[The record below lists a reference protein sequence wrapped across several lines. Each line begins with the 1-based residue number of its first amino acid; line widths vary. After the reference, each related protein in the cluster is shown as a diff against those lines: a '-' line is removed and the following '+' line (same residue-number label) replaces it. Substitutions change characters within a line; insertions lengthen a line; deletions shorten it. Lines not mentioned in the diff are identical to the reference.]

1 MLAPTLPATDIRK
14 PVLSAKEE
22 RTRMLDLQLRRIR
35 NATWILGGTVAVL
48 AGFAVILMIF
58 AVKLS
63 DGLAQSREVT
73 EKLQRVDEFERR
85 IVARLDSFNAGVQ
98 SLIEKTNGGV
108 YNIRSE
114 VEELTKA
121 NREAATS
128 IRSTAAELQA
138 RVQSMGGGSELT
150 EDIAPQP
157 VYRSV
162 SGGASPQPSAAVTE
176 AVASGAANFRRITNP
191 DGTTTYQKVR

>member
-1 MLAPTLPATDIRK
+1 MLSPTLPTSDIRK
-14 PVLSAKEE
+14 PALSTKEE
-22 RTRMLDLQLRRIR
+22 RTRLLDLQLKRIR
-35 NATWILGGTVAVL
+35 LATWVLGGSAAVL
-48 AGFAVILMIF
+48 SGFAIVLMIF

-63 DGLAQSREVT
+63 NGLAESREVT

-98 SLIEKTNGGV
+98 ALIEKTNGGV

-138 RVQSMGGGSELT
+138 RVQSMGGGSEMMAS
-150 EDIAPQP
+150 EPEP
-157 VYRSV
+157 VVRSV
-162 SGGASPQPSAAVTE
+162 SRGAGLAPESPVTDASAPASP
-176 AVASGAANFRRITNP
+176 NFKRILNA